1 MYAFLD
7 RGHGPPLL
15 LMHGFTGSSE
25 SWEPLLPALCEH
37 FRVLA
42 VDLPG
47 HGRTRLPDDVA
58 AYTMPCVVETL
69 AEMLVANDA
78 APAHVLGY
86 SMGGRVALAL
96 AAHAPQLVQ
105 RLILESASP
114 GLATREE
121 RTARAAADEALADR
135 IEARGIAAFVDEWE
149 KLPLFAA
156 QRALPEAAQQRV
168 RALRLRN
175 DPHGLALSLRGMGT
189 GAQPSLWEALPA
201 LRMPV
206 QLIAGRHDA
215 KFVAIA
221 RAMAQQIPHA
231 SLTIAPD
238 AGHTVHLEAPDAW
251 LRYVTKIP
259 GI

>member
-7 RGHGPPLL
+7 HGHGPPLL
-15 LMHGFTGSSE
+15 LLHGFTGSGE

-37 FRVLA
+37 IRVLT

-47 HGRTRLPDDVA
+47 HGRTRVPDEVA
-58 AYTMPCVVETL
+58 AYSMPRVVETL
-69 AEMLVANDA
+69 AEMLVASNA

-96 AAHAPQLVQ
+96 AAHAPHLVQ

-114 GLATREE
+114 GLATHEE

-135 IEARGIAAFVDEWE
+135 IEAGGIAAFVDEWE
-149 KLPLFAA
+149 KLPLFAT
-156 QRALPEAAQQRV
+156 QRALPEAVQQRV

-175 DPHGLALSLRGMGT
+175 DARGLALSLRGMGT
-189 GAQPSLWEALPA
+189 GVQPSLWEALPA

-206 QLIAGRHDA
+206 QLIAGQHDA
-215 KFVAIA
+215 KFVSIA
-221 RAMAQQIPHA
+221 RAMAQQISNA
-231 SLTIAPD
+231 TLTIAPD
-238 AGHTVHLEAPDAW
+238 AGHTVHLENSDAW
-251 LRYVTKIP
+251 LRVVSP
-259 GI
+259 S